1 MFMHHLFSPF
11 KKVIGSRL
19 PDLQDTFVPNFIFSK
34 LPSSCASGHNKEKIG
49 DVSLDAKA
57 IWSPG
62 RRSKGCGSHRRQN

>member
-34 LPSSCASGHNKEKIG
+34 LHLHVPLGTTKK
-49 DVSLDAKA
+49 K
-57 IWSPG
+57 
-62 RRSKGCGSHRRQN
+62 